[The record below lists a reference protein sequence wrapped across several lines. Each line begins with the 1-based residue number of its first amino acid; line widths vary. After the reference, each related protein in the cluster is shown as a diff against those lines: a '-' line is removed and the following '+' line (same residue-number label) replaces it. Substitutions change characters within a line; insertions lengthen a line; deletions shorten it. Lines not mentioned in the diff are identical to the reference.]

1 MTSCDLSGL
10 QLHHSNIV
18 RCVESFVEEEKL
30 LIVMEYADG
39 GDLGAA
45 IERRRNQRRHFSE
58 VVSTLLV
65 YHMP

>member
-1 MTSCDLSGL
+1 L

-58 VVSTLLV
+58 VVSTLLT
-65 YHMP
+65 